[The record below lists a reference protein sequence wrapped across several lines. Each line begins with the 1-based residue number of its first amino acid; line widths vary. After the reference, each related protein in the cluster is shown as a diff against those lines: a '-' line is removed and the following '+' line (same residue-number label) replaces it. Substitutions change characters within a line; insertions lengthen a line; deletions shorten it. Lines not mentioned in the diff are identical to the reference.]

1 MSICIEY
8 EKVTLAREYNRFTQ
22 KELIEKLKQFGVI
35 LSQGELSKIEL
46 GQRKEISEWLLQSFS
61 LALDFPINFFTT
73 PTHKENIK
81 GGLYRKK
88 QSLKKKDQDYIE
100 ASTNIFKDTYFCLLN
115 FVEIIK
121 TDIPYYSTVS
131 DSPKEIAQ
139 KLREY
144 WGVTG
149 VLDNLVDLLENNG
162 IVVSYI
168 DINDDK
174 FDGFSCFLNKGYFV
188 FINSRL
194 SGDRQR
200 FTIAHELGHIIMQ
213 HDNSLNPKS
222 DDEANQFAS
231 EFLIPE
237 KEAYQDLLNM
247 TCEKAYYLKSKWKVS
262 MAALIKKA
270 ADSSAI
276 TPSRYKSLMVQM
288 SKLGYRKHEPNP
300 IAKEKPTLFKEIID
314 VYMTKRNL
322 KNLEE
327 VANAAN
333 IGVDVLKNFFYTPY
347 ITQTIR
353 LV

>member
-61 LALDFPINFFTT
+61 LALDFPIKFFTT

-162 IVVSYI
+162 IVVSFI

-200 FTIAHELGHIIMQ
+200 FTIVHELGHIIMQ

-247 TCEKAYYLKSKWKVS
+247 TCEKAW
-262 MAALIKKA
+262 
-270 ADSSAI
+270 
-276 TPSRYKSLMVQM
+276 
-288 SKLGYRKHEPNP
+288 
-300 IAKEKPTLFKEIID
+300 TLQ
-314 VYMTKRNL
+314 Y
-322 KNLEE
+322 
-327 VANAAN
+327 
-333 IGVDVLKNFFYTPY
+333 
-347 ITQTIR
+347 
-353 LV
+353 